1 MGRCRV
7 SEVGPISAGVG
18 GSTPDCGKAERVN
31 PTSIVDSTL
40 GPGERAEALRRLA
53 AEELDIL
60 IIGGGVVGAGAALDA
75 VTRGLRVGL
84 IEARDFAS
92 GTSSR
97 STKLF
102 HGGLRYLEQ
111 FDFHLVFEALKERG
125 LVLNTLCPH
134 LARPV
139 PLIYPLES
147 RFDRVYVGMGVGVY
161 DVMGGGRGVP
171 HHMRHMG
178 KRATMQSFPSGKGD
192 VIRGAIRFYEG
203 QVDDARH
210 TMMLARTAARYGAL
224 CVNSTRA
231 VGFLREGDHV
241 VGVRAKDLEGGEEFD
256 IHATQ
261 VINAAGVWTDE
272 IQQMV
277 GGRGQFRVRASK
289 GVHVVI
295 PRNRINSATG
305 IIARTSSSVL
315 FIVPW
320 GSHWIVGTTDT
331 DWDLDLAHPAA
342 SRQDID
348 YLLDQANRLL
358 ADPLT
363 REDVVGVY
371 AGLRPLLAGESDST
385 STLSRE
391 HAVASPVRGLTVIAG
406 GKYTTYR
413 VMAKDAVDFAV
424 HDMDR
429 KVPESITEN
438 VPLLGADGYHGL
450 WNSRRNLASRV
461 GLRVHVVEH
470 LLGRYGSLIDD
481 VIELI
486 EQRPELAEPLPG
498 AEEYLKAEALY
509 AATHEGARH
518 LEDVL
523 TRRTRISIEVPD
535 RGVAAAETVAALIAP
550 VLGWDDEDVARELE
564 HYGQRVAAERES
576 QHQTDDLTA
585 DAARLGAPDV
595 RLGASARR

>member
-1 MGRCRV
+1 MTGT
-7 SEVGPISAGVG
+7 EF
-18 GSTPDCGKAERVN
+18 
-31 PTSIVDSTL
+31 TL
-40 GPGERAEALRRLA
+40 GPDDRATALERMRT
-53 AEELDIL
+53 EELDVL

-75 VTRGLRVGL
+75 VTRGLTVGL
-84 IEARDFAS
+84 IEARDYAS

-125 LVLNTLCPH
+125 LVLNRLCPH
-134 LARPV
+134 LAKPV
-139 PLIYPLES
+139 PLIYPLENW
-147 RFDRVYVGMGVGVY
+147 FDRAYVGMGIGVY

-171 HHMRHMG
+171 HHMKHMG
-178 KRATMQSFPSGKGD
+178 KRATMASFPSGKGTA
-192 VIRGAIRFYEG
+192 IRGAIRFYEG

-210 TMMLARTAARYGAL
+210 TMMLARTAAHFGAY
-224 CVNSTRA
+224 CANSTRA
-231 VGFLREGDHV
+231 VGFLREGEKV
-241 VGVRAKDLEGGEEFD
+241 VGVRVKDLEGGDEFD
-256 IHATQ
+256 IRAQQ

-272 IQQMV
+272 IQEMV

-289 GVHVVI
+289 GVHVVV

-305 IIARTSSSVL
+305 IIARTAKSVL

-342 SRQDID
+342 SQQDID

-363 REDVVGVY
+363 REDVIGVY

-385 STLSRE
+385 SKLSRE
-391 HAVASPVRGLTVIAG
+391 HAVSSPVRGLTVIAG

-413 VMAKDAVDFAV
+413 VMAKDAVDSVV
-424 HDMDR
+424 HDMEAR
-429 KVPESITEN
+429 IPESITEN
-438 VPLLGADGYHGL
+438 VPLVGADGYHAL
-450 WNSRRNLASRV
+450 WNSRRLIAART
-461 GLRVHVVEH
+461 GLRVGQVEH
-470 LLGRYGSLIDD
+470 LLGRYGSLIDEVLALTKD
-481 VIELI
+481 
-486 EQRPELAEPLPG
+486 RPELAEPLPG
-498 AEEYLKAEALY
+498 APEYLKVEALY

-523 TRRTRISIEVPD
+523 TRRTRLSIEVPD
-535 RGVAAAETVAALIAP
+535 RGVEAAPHVAELIAP
-550 VLGWDDEDVARELE
+550 VLGWDAATVERELE
-564 HYGQRVAAERES
+564 HYTQRVAAERES
-576 QHQTDDLTA
+576 QHQADDQTA
-585 DAARLGAPDV
+585 DSARLGAPDV
-595 RLGASARR
+595 RMGAAS